1 MAKHLTKDDIRAIA
15 DQLLGWE
22 GALSWELL
30 CDKVAGLVGKRPTR
44 QSLCTHLE
52 IKRAFT
58 QAKKK
63 ASEEVVRIPAP
74 SSLKIAGD
82 RIARLES
89 EIQALK
95 TENSQLLEKFLTW
108 QYNASIAG
116 LHESQL
122 NRPLPVI
129 DRERS
134 DAPVRTRLMGVKS
147 KAVKPNK
154 S

>member
-1 MAKHLTKDDIRAIA
+1 MAKHLTKEDMRAIA
-15 DQLLGWE
+15 DTLLSWE

-30 CDKVAGLVGKRPTR
+30 CDKVAGLIGKRPTR
-44 QSLCTHLE
+44 QSLSSHVE
-52 IKRAFT
+52 IKRAFA
-58 QAKKK
+58 QAKKIAK
-63 ASEEVVRIPAP
+63 EPVIRTPMP

-82 RIARLES
+82 RIARLEL
-89 EIQALK
+89 EVLALK
-95 TENSQLLEKFLTW
+95 AENSQLLEKFLTW

-134 DAPVRTRLMGVKS
+134 DAPVRARL
-147 KAVKPNK
+147 KAVKPK
-154 S
+154 T

>member
-15 DQLLGWE
+15 DTLLSWE
-22 GALSWELL
+22 GALNWELL

-44 QSLCTHLE
+44 QSLSSHLE
-52 IKRAFT
+52 IKRAFA
-58 QAKKK
+58 QAKKT
-63 ASEEVVRIPAP
+63 ATEEVVRIPTP

-95 TENSQLLEKFLTW
+95 AENSQLLEKFLTW

-122 NRPLPVI
+122 NRPLPLI

-134 DAPVRTRLMGVKS
+134 DAPIRARPKVVRSKKS
-147 KAVKPNK
+147 
-154 S
+154 

>member
-15 DQLLGWE
+15 DTLLSWE
-22 GALSWELL
+22 GTLSWELL
-30 CDKVAGLVGKRPTR
+30 CDKVAGLIGKRPTR
-44 QSLCTHLE
+44 QSLSSHVE
-52 IKRAFT
+52 IKRAFA
-58 QAKKK
+58 QAKKTAK
-63 ASEEVVRIPAP
+63 EPVIRTPMP

-82 RIARLES
+82 RIARLEL
-89 EIQALK
+89 EVLALK
-95 TENSQLLEKFLTW
+95 AENSQLLEKFLTW

-134 DAPVRTRLMGVKS
+134 DAPVRARLKP
-147 KAVKPNK
+147 VKPK
-154 S
+154 T

>member
-1 MAKHLTKDDIRAIA
+1 MAKHLTKDDMRAIA
-15 DQLLGWE
+15 DTLLSWE

-30 CDKVAGLVGKRPTR
+30 CDKVAGLIGKRATR
-44 QSLCTHLE
+44 QSLSSHVE
-52 IKRAFT
+52 IKRAFA
-58 QAKKK
+58 QAKKSAK
-63 ASEEVVRIPAP
+63 EAVIRTPMP

-82 RIARLES
+82 RIARLEL
-89 EIQALK
+89 EVLALK
-95 TENSQLLEKFLTW
+95 AENSQLLEKFLTW

-134 DAPVRTRLMGVKS
+134 DAPVRARL
-147 KAVKPNK
+147 KAVKPK
-154 S
+154 T